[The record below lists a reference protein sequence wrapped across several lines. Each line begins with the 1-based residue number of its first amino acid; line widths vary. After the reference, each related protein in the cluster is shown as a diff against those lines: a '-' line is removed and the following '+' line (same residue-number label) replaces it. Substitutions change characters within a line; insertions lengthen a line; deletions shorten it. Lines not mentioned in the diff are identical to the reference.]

1 MPEQTYDLAIVGGG
15 AAGLTAGLYACRA
28 GLKTVLFES
37 LMTGGQVINAENI
50 ENFPGFPDGISG
62 AEFGP
67 LLQEQATRYGLEI
80 RLGEVTALRPE
91 SQFWAIELYG
101 GLERAR
107 AVIYAA
113 GSTLRKL
120 GVPGEQD
127 LEGAGVS
134 YCATCDGPFFQGET
148 VGVVGGGDS
157 ALDEAL
163 VLTEFASNV
172 VVFHRGDE
180 LGAQQVL
187 RDRVAANPKIEV
199 RYNTTV
205 DEVLGGSAVEGIS
218 ITDVESGETSRV
230 DLSGLFIYVGLDP
243 NSSCLDGLL
252 ELDGGG
258 HVPTDVWMRT
268 PLPGLLAAG
277 DVRQGSAAQLVAS
290 AGDGA
295 TAAIAAQRYVKG
307 AAWPDFNIKDY
318 TPAPTKAEVITF
330 IQNESE
336 TIKGFGVTKIGLFG
350 SYVRGQQRKD
360 STIDLLVEYGSGQST
375 FKNFT
380 GLACFFEDEFGRMAA
395 PTTTDSL
402 DPHIA
407 QNVLIEVEYVELDAP
422 SGVPHS

>member
-37 LMTGGQVINAENI
+37 LMTGGQVINAEDI

-277 DVRQGSAAQLVAS
+277 DVRQGSAAQLVTS

-307 AAWPDFNIKDY
+307 AAWPDFRRQRYAHLPDGQEVMSDE
-318 TPAPTKAEVITF
+318 EVIAALEAQRTKF
-330 IQNESE
+330 KEY
-336 TIKGFGVTKIGLFG
+336 GVMVVGLIGSFLM
-350 SYVRGQQRKD
+350 YVEAIPP
-360 STIDLLVEYGSGQST
+360 SIDLVAE
-375 FKNFT
+375 
-380 GLACFFEDEFGRMAA
+380 FEPGRETSDALPA
-395 PTTTDSL
+395 LSRYLENTL
-402 DPHIA
+402 G
-407 QNVLIEVEYVELDAP
+407 IEVHIRAAEGIRDKETWPWKMQKPEYVSIND
-422 SGVPHS
+422 

>member
-205 DEVLGGSAVEGIS
+205 DEVLGGGAVEGIS

-380 GLACFFEDEFGRMAA
+380 GLACFFEDEFGRMAV

>member
-91 SQFWAIELYG
+91 SPFWAIELYG

-163 VLTEFASNV
+163 VLTEFASRV

-180 LGAQQVL
+180 LDAQQVL

-205 DEVLGGSAVEGIS
+205 DEVLGGGAVEGIS

-380 GLACFFEDEFGRMAA
+380 GLACFFEDEFGRMAV

>member
-37 LMTGGQVINAENI
+37 LMTGGQIINAENI

-163 VLTEFASNV
+163 VLTEFASKV

-199 RYNTTV
+199 RYSTTV
-205 DEVLGGSAVEGIS
+205 DEVLGGGAVEGIS

-380 GLACFFEDEFGRMAA
+380 GLACFFEDEFGRMAV